1 MKRIIETLLKS
12 VFFGIIVI
20 FIILSILLRFTN
32 IDVLPIIHFLFALLI
47 VDIYVTFLT
56 YIIYAKYLP
65 KDRKELLVV
74 SATTVF
80 LIVFILYIVGLMM
93 QNFWLYLFILIIG
106 LLSIAVF
113 TSILRSKRAEK
124 QAEDEILL

>member
-1 MKRIIETLLKS
+1 MKRIIESLLKA

-47 VDIYVTFLT
+47 IDIYVTFLT

-65 KDRKELLVV
+65 KDRKELLIV